1 MIKQPFRTGRKKIPA
16 VCWPTQIWAWAWC
29 SFPDHMDAG
38 SLSFLRNS
46 LSNRART
53 THCSNANAFSSAQN
67 CSYYQVWE
75 IQQQQ
80 KPSKDTINDTPQA
93 TSYSQPFPLLSLTE
107 AREAA
112 GAINSEIPTNRLILL
127 PVWISLFSVLE
138 DPPGVIMTFCIS
150 CQPICATKDS
160 LTMAQ
165 KVKPPNLCGAWYFRG
180 LDLCNFSS
188 NIKIGSLKKIWS
200 LMRQQDNPSS
210 PPYTKSNHSIFFLF
224 TIFTSYACPVNINI
238 LYRSIIHSL
247 L

>member
-1 MIKQPFRTGRKKIPA
+1 
-16 VCWPTQIWAWAWC
+16 
-29 SFPDHMDAG
+29 MDAG
-38 SLSFLRNS
+38 SLSLLRNS
-46 LSNRART
+46 LSNRTRT

-93 TSYSQPFPLLSLTE
+93 TSYSQPFLLLSLTE
-107 AREAA
+107 AWEAA
-112 GAINSEIPTNRLILL
+112 GAIDFETPTNRLILL

-150 CQPICATKDS
+150 CYPICATKGG
-160 LTMAQ
+160 LTIAQ

-188 NIKIGSLKKIWS
+188 YIKIGPLKKIWS
-200 LMRQQDNPSS
+200 LKRQQDNPSF
-210 PPYTKSNHSIFFLF
+210 PPYTKSNHSIFFSHYF
-224 TIFTSYACPVNINI
+224 YFFCPPCK
-238 LYRSIIHSL
+238 Y
-247 L
+247 